1 MTGIVLAMSGGVAS
15 VAVPLSAI
23 IGDGES
29 ASDWNNDA
37 WTFNPITCTA
47 SGGTG
52 PYTYAWTYS
61 SSSGGSWGFAGSSTL
76 ATVAPQ
82 VTGVANVASA
92 VLICTVTDAASAV
105 KASNDATYD
114 YEQVF

>member
-15 VAVPLSAI
+15 AAVPLSAI

-37 WTFNPITCTA
+37 WTFSPITCTA

-61 SSSGGSWGFAGSSTL
+61 SSSGGSWGFAGSSTSATATPQVTSV
-76 ATVAPQ
+76 ATVA
-82 VTGVANVASA
+82 SA
-92 VLICTVTDAASAV
+92 ILICTVTDAAATV
-105 KASNDATYD
+105 KVSNDATYD